1 MTLSEKD
8 RAALRAH
15 WLGEP
20 LPEHLGR
27 LLACNPRSGG
37 SRRRKQ
43 AAQDFLAALPEEAG
57 RQMRRLVLAYGAAAV
72 ARLAELMQD
81 QSKET
86 ARKAAVDLL
95 RLHKDCLHDELAG
108 QAGRSGAADRALV
121 ASLTDEQVEIVLGVL
136 ADAGGS
142 PAQGAEDEKDAD
154 DE

>member
-27 LLACNPRSGG
+27 LLEATPRSVD
-37 SRRRKQ
+37 SRNRKQ
-43 AAQDFLAALPEEAG
+43 AAQGFLAALPEEAG
-57 RQMRRLVLAYGAAAV
+57 RQMRRLVLSYGAAAV
-72 ARLAELMQD
+72 ARLIELMQD

-108 QAGRSGAADRALV
+108 EAGRAGAADRALV

-136 ADAGGS
+136 ADAGVPPKENIDS
-142 PAQGAEDEKDAD
+142 E
-154 DE
+154 